1 MVKTLRSIKHLT
13 RDFLQARTFIVNGLY
28 YQLNTFVI
36 NMNAPDTK
44 HPTVADVARR
54 AGVSTATVS
63 RVLNQ
68 PDAVRENLRR
78 KVGAAVAELGYVPHA
93 GARALMLRRS
103 GTVGAV
109 FPTIDNAIFATAIE
123 ALQRRLAAS
132 DIHLLLATSGYD
144 PEEEMRQAINL
155 VTRGADGLA
164 LCGNCQHP
172 ELLRFLRQRRVPCVH
187 VMVQDE
193 GDELVSVGFNNAA
206 ATRQATQYLLD
217 LGHVNIAMLA
227 GVTRANDRARQ
238 RVTGVREALSA
249 AGLALPPERLV
260 ERRYTIADARTGLRE
275 LMTHRPAPTAVVCG
289 NDVLAFGALLE
300 SAVMGLQV
308 PRDLSIVGFDDL
320 ELARHLQPAMT
331 TVQVPTEHM
340 WSTAADRLVSAFQ
353 GEPVQRSTRIDV
365 ALVVRQSTG
374 PVPAG
379 KPA

>member
-1 MVKTLRSIKHLT
+1 
-13 RDFLQARTFIVNGLY
+13 
-28 YQLNTFVI
+28 
-36 NMNAPDTK
+36 MNAADTK

-68 PDAVRENLRR
+68 PGAVRENLRR
-78 KVGAAVAELGYVPHA
+78 KVGAAVADLGYVPHA

-109 FPTIDNAIFATAIE
+109 FPTIDNAIFATAID

-144 PEEEMRQAINL
+144 SEEEMRQAINL

-164 LCGNCQHP
+164 LCGNGQRP

-187 VMVQDE
+187 VMVRADS
-193 GDELVSVGFNNAA
+193 DELITVGFDNAA

-217 LGHVNIAMLA
+217 LGHRRIAMLA
-227 GVTRANDRARQ
+227 GVTRYNDRATQ
-238 RVTGVREALSA
+238 RVAGVREALA
-249 AGLALPPERLV
+249 AASLALPPERLV
-260 ERRYTIADARTGLRE
+260 ERPYALADARSGMCQ
-275 LMTHRPAPTAVVCG
+275 LMAETPAPTAIVCG
-289 NDVLAFGALLE
+289 NDVLAFGAMLE
-300 SAVMGLQV
+300 AQAMGLAL

-320 ELARHLQPAMT
+320 ELARHLQPALT
-331 TVQVPTEHM
+331 TVQVPTEQM
-340 WSTAADRLVSAFQ
+340 WSLAADRLMSALR

-365 ALVVRQSTG
+365 ALVVRQSTA
-374 PVPAG
+374 PAAL
-379 KPA
+379 P